1 MIELSKSDARRALVR
16 RHFSICSGQV
26 EAFERVRSIQFDP
39 ISPVGCNHDLVL
51 QARVADYQIG
61 DWEKTAYTD
70 RLIYDGWDKQASL
83 IPYDGW
89 AVRRVF
95 HDWADNSKQFLLEHA
110 EAAATIL
117 KEIEEVGPMQ
127 PKDFEFQER
136 REGWKGSWYGASLTK
151 NVLRRL
157 WNTGKVMTAGRRKG
171 QHLYD
176 LTERVVPVQFLAE
189 PRLSEEESIREI
201 VMERHRA
208 MGILRQNA
216 PPEIWASKIYLAAVR
231 GQAIRE
237 LVDLGEIRAVNVEG
251 MKLHASPAF
260 LEELDRPSL
269 EPRVVFVAPLDPF
282 MWDRKMIAHLFGFD
296 YVWEIY
302 VPEAKRKWGYY
313 VLPILFGDAFVGRA
327 EFWARKGRLEIRRW
341 HWESEPAAAFWPA
354 LEEALR
360 RFMAY
365 CGATCVEVESGLD
378 PRVASMVEGYT
389 ASPR

>member
-1 MIELSKSDARRALVR
+1 M
-16 RHFSICSGQV
+16 

-39 ISPVGCNHDLVL
+39 IAPVGCNHDLVL
-51 QARVADYQIG
+51 QARVSGYQIG
-61 DWEKTAYTD
+61 DWEKTAYED

-83 IPYDGW
+83 IPYEGW

-95 HDWADNSKQFLLEHA
+95 YDWADNSKQFLQEHA

-117 KEIEEVGPMQ
+117 KEIEAVGPMQ

-136 REGWKGSWYGASLTK
+136 REGWEGSWYGASLTK

-157 WNTGKVMTAGRRKG
+157 WNTGQVMTAGRRKG

-176 LTERVVPVQFLAE
+176 LTDRVVPAQFLAE
-189 PRLSEEESIREI
+189 PRLSEGDSIREI

-208 MGILRQNA
+208 MGILRPNA
-216 PPEIWASKIYLAAVR
+216 APEIWASKIYLSAVR
-231 GQAIRE
+231 SQAIQE
-237 LVDLGEIRAVNVEG
+237 LVDRGEITPVNVEG
-251 MKLHASPAF
+251 MKLHASRAF

-269 EPRVVFVAPLDPF
+269 DPRVVFVAPLDPF

-302 VPEAKRKWGYY
+302 VPEAKRRWGYY
-313 VLPILFGDAFVGRA
+313 VLPILYGDAFVGRA

-341 HWESEPAAAFWPA
+341 HWESEPPAAFWPA
-354 LEEALR
+354 LEEALG

-365 CGATCVEVESGLD
+365 CGARSVAAESGVD
-378 PRVASMVEGYT
+378 GRVASMAEGYT